1 MDTGKLPRLQSLDTS
16 ILPLFFEETPLLY
29 YFGLIFKY
37 PAYQKKYSNDDDDDD
52 DPLF

>member
-1 MDTGKLPRLQSLDTS
+1 MDMGKLPRLQSLDTS

-29 YFGLIFKY
+29 LVSCLSILLIE
-37 PAYQKKYSNDDDDDD
+37 KKYNNDDDDD